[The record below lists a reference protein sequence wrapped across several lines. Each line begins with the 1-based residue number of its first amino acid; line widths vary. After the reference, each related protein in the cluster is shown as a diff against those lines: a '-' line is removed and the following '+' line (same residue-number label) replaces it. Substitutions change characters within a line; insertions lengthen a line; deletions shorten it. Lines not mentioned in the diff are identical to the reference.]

1 MIYCLQPFHTTCKSC
16 YNLFHGFV
24 DRQRVTVWSSGCALE
39 HFLCMLHSTG
49 VAVWVRVCFGLRLL
63 WVCLGLGLVRFGFVL
78 GWTWFDW
85 ACFGWDLVLC
95 FRSRYKLISRAW
107 AKSSVL
113 RNCTQTLVI
122 ENTATLYRH
131 NEKTQLDQVSS
142 WTCMLSDL
150 HLRSASLPI
159 TSAQQSKQTYKV
171 IKGFVV
177 QARVLDC
184 SHKLYCAGVSVPIWL
199 KAPGATACH
208 TEPPPGSSE
217 AAPNTQQSRGTIS
230 Y

>member
-1 MIYCLQPFHTTCKSC
+1 MKRPETRNHNVKSARQCSGAVQLQNVDPRRKHQLNTIEHWWADFTLWRVAAVRAIHTLRQLVLLFGCSTCKSC

-39 HFLCMLHSTG
+39 HFLRILHSTG

-63 WVCLGLGLVRFGFVL
+63 WVCLGLGLVRFGFAL

-150 HLRSASLPI
+150 HLRSASLPL
-159 TSAQQSKQTYKV
+159 TSGQQSNKKD
-171 IKGFVV
+171 
-177 QARVLDC
+177 L
-184 SHKLYCAGVSVPIWL
+184 
-199 KAPGATACH
+199 
-208 TEPPPGSSE
+208 
-217 AAPNTQQSRGTIS
+217 QSD
-230 Y
+230 